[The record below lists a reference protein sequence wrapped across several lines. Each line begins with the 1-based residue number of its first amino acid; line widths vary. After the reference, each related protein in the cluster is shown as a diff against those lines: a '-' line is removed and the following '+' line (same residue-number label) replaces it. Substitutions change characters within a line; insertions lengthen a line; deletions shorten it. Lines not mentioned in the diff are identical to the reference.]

1 MKKVI
6 KSIAKATTKATT
18 KASQYARDI
27 AEKELGIEKSAGGLG
42 KAKLKSKSNIPSQRP
57 DYVAKPKTNKVTAV
71 KRYSKGR

>member
-6 KSIAKATTKATT
+6 KSIAKASTKV
-18 KASQYARDI
+18 SQYAKNV